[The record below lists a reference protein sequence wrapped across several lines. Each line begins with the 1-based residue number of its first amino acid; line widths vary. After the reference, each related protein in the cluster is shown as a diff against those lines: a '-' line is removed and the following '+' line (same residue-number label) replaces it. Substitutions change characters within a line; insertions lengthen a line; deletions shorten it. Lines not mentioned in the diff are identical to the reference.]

1 MASSSAIFM
10 NYIVIWSFVAVVGAI
25 AGAILA
31 GVKNRDYSAWA
42 AWGFLFPPSVLI
54 LALLPRLKGMRP
66 RRPTLD
72 EEDAASG
79 T

>member
-1 MASSSAIFM
+1 MAVKSAVLM
-10 NYIVIWSFVAVVGAI
+10 NYIVIWSVCAAVGGI

-31 GVKNRDYSAWA
+31 GMKNRDYSAWA
-42 AWGFLFPPSVLI
+42 AWGFLIPPSILI